1 MYYEANYKNRK
12 KYRGSFFSDF
22 VMPVVVALILAYLI
36 NRFVIYKI
44 YIPSGSMYPTLQI
57 GDQCFATKIFNKEK
71 IQRGDILVFYSQEL
85 QERLIKRVIGL
96 PGETVEIRSDG
107 QVYIDGAK
115 LEEEYVKKPA
125 GPARAFKVPE
135 DHYLFLG
142 DNRADSKDARFW
154 QEQYISRD
162 DIEGKALIRIF
173 PLERFGTIK

>member
-1 MYYEANYKNRK
+1 MNNNSKRK
-12 KYRGSFFSDF
+12 KYNGSFFSDF
-22 VMPVVVALILAYLI
+22 VIPVVVAVILAYLI

-71 IQRGDILVFYSQEL
+71 IQRGDILVFYSNEL
-85 QERLIKRVIGL
+85 QERLIKRVVGL
-96 PGETVEIRSDG
+96 PGETVELRSDG

-115 LEEEYVKKPA
+115 LEEDYVKNQS
-125 GPARAFKVPE
+125 GPARAFKLPE

-154 QEQYISRD
+154 DEKYINRE

-173 PLERFGTIK
+173 PLKRFGVIK